1 MSVGPSSHWVPYS
14 PPAPMELGWSVPW
27 VHFCARED
35 TDAHT
40 CTNTHTHK
48 QVSHLES
55 GFTLDSQL
63 RFCLP
68 AYKMGAVTELTR
80 HPPGTQL
87 TTTCMAAEALGWHME
102 LSSCPLGLFLQVA
115 LELLRPVT

>member
-1 MSVGPSSHWVPYS
+1 MVGP
-14 PPAPMELGWSVPW
+14 LGALLCEGR
-27 VHFCARED
+27 HRHIR
-35 TDAHT
+35 TYMHKY
-40 CTNTHTHK
+40 THTHK

-68 AYKMGAVTELTR
+68 AYKMGAVTALTR
-80 HPPGTQL
+80 HSPGTQL
-87 TTTCMAAEALGWHME
+87 TTTCMVAEALVWHME